1 LRRVLPV
8 YAAYLALSALWPL
21 GDVDDH
27 WRGTLALTLADAT
40 LTQATVFRALEQV
53 AAFTLVG
60 YMAAEFRGRD
70 RRAERTAVL
79 RVLTWSAVVSALL
92 QGARGF
98 QPATGASLVLF
109 LLCQVA
115 SVAGCHLYTLQRDH
129 VLALLKRQRT

>member
-1 LRRVLPV
+1 
-8 YAAYLALSALWPL
+8 
-21 GDVDDH
+21 
-27 WRGTLALTLADAT
+27 
-40 LTQATVFRALEQV
+40 
-53 AAFTLVG
+53 
-60 YMAAEFRGRD
+60 
-70 RRAERTAVL
+70 VL